1 MKRSIVIL
9 SIFVT
14 ALLIKAEVRLP
25 AILGS
30 HMVMQQNSETK
41 LWGWCSPGEAIKVT
55 VDWDTTV
62 YKTTGTGYAKWSI
75 TLKTPKAGGPYSIV
89 INGSNKIVLDD
100 VLIGEVWLCSGQSN
114 MEWSGTQNLK
124 QSLDE
129 APNATNTS
137 IRFFYITKSTAA
149 YPQDNCEGS
158 WKVCSPAEMKKFSAV
173 GYFFG
178 KKLQQE
184 LKVPVGLI
192 NSNWGGTPA
201 EVWTPSDAV
210 LNNTTLKAAA
220 DKINP
225 TPWWPK
231 ESGALYNAMIYPITQ
246 HTIAGAIWYQGESNT
261 KTYASYQQLFTTMIG
276 EWRKSWKKDFPF
288 YYVQI
293 APYTYDNKNIG
304 ALLREAQT
312 KSMSYPNT
320 GMVVVSDLVAD
331 VKNIH
336 PTNKIDVAGR
346 LANYALAETYGTYKG
361 SYKSPTYQTMSINKN
376 VVHIGFA
383 NAEKGLVSRNGAPTE
398 FYIAGEDR
406 VFYPATVKIQGSSV
420 SLWAKEV
427 KTPVAVRFGFSNT
440 AIPNLFSTEGLPV
453 NIFRT
458 DNWDLEQ

>member
-1 MKRSIVIL
+1 MKRTIFLL
-9 SIFVT
+9 SVLISS
-14 ALLIKAEVRLP
+14 LLLKAEVRLP

-30 HMVMQQNSETK
+30 HMVLQQNSETK

-55 VDWDTTV
+55 VAWDTTV
-62 YKTTGTGYAKWSI
+62 YKTTGTGNAKWSI

-89 INGSNKIVLDD
+89 INGSNKIVLED

-129 APNATNTS
+129 APNATNES

-149 YPQDNCEGS
+149 YPQDKCEGS
-158 WKVCSPAEMKKFSAV
+158 WKVCSPSEMKKFSAV

-178 KKLQQE
+178 KNLQQE

-210 LNNTTLKAAA
+210 ESNPTLKAAA

-225 TPWWPK
+225 TPWWPT
-231 ESGALYNAMIYPITQ
+231 EPGALYNAMIYPITQ

-261 KTYASYQQLFTTMIG
+261 ETYASYQQLFTTMIS
-276 EWRKSWKKDFPF
+276 EWRKAWKKDFPF

-293 APYTYDNKNIG
+293 APYAYDKNNIG

-312 KSMSYPNT
+312 NSISCPNT

-346 LANYALAETYGTYKG
+346 LANYALAQTYASYKG
-361 SYKSPTYQTMSINKN
+361 AYKSPIFKSMRIDKNMVNISFDNADNGLMSK
-376 VVHIGFA
+376 
-383 NAEKGLVSRNGAPTE
+383 NGAPTE
-398 FYIAGEDR
+398 FYIAGEDKI
-406 VFYPATVKIQGSSV
+406 FYPATAKIKGSSV
-420 SLWAKEV
+420 LVWAKKV
-427 KTPVAVRFGFSNT
+427 KLPVAVRFGFSNT

-453 NIFRT
+453 NLFRT
-458 DNWDLEQ
+458 DTWVMEQ